1 MAITPLWDTPL
12 TYDQLLTRKGLVA
25 MGFVG
30 GLLPSPSAV
39 VVLLGAVALGRTWF
53 GVLLVVAYGLGMAAA
68 LAATGLVLLRARSAV
83 DRRLTG
89 LRSNR
94 LLHATTRLLPPAT
107 AVFIVTV
114 GLYLSAPEG
123 QG

>member
-1 MAITPLWDTPL
+1 
-12 TYDQLLTRKGLVA
+12 

-68 LAATGLVLLRARSAV
+68 LAATGLVLLKARGAL
-83 DRRLTG
+83 DRRVSR
-89 LRSNR
+89 LRGNR
-94 LLHATTRLLPPAT
+94 LLAASTRLLPPAT

-114 GLYLSAPEG
+114 GVYLTARAAA
-123 QG
+123 QI